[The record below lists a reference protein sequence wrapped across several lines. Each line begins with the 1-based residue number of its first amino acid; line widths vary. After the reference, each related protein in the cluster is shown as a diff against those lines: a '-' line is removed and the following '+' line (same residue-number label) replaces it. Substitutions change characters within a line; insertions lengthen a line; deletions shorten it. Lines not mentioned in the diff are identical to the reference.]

1 MTLTVTAGKFRT
13 WLFLAL
19 SFDNWEVQ
27 LNKYQTILKFMPC
40 AMSFFETMLLP
51 HPRQSQLLLFSF
63 PSRLPHS
70 PLSPPLP
77 SFLSSSSFFNKKS
90 LKDYK
95 NPFSYKADIT
105 AILVFNIVIVEK
117 DTMTQ
122 RGVTCLMSLR

>member
-1 MTLTVTAGKFRT
+1 
-13 WLFLAL
+13 
-19 SFDNWEVQ
+19 
-27 LNKYQTILKFMPC
+27 MPC

-63 PSRLPHS
+63 PSRPPHS

-77 SFLSSSSFFNKKS
+77 SFSSSSSSSSFNKKS
-90 LKDYK
+90 LRDYK

-122 RGVTCLMSLR
+122 RGVTCLKSLR